1 MAKRKWLWIL
11 LAGMCVLCSACGK
24 KNVDT
29 NQKGESQNVESQTK
43 SEVETEIETET
54 KSEPVITTFTL
65 SAVGDCTLGV
75 TQKQGYDRSFNQH
88 YDKYGETY
96 FFKNFKEIFENDDLT
111 LANLECVLTDSNN
124 RVEKTFNL
132 KGKPKYVGIMTSSSI
147 EAVSLGNNH
156 TRDYGEQSL
165 KDTQNV
171 LDEAGVLYAYNDK
184 VSYFTSEEG
193 IVVAMVSA
201 SVLSSTKSYED
212 YLLEGVAEAV
222 QADADI
228 VIASCHWGIE
238 RDYYPTEYQQEL
250 GHKLIDAGADLVI
263 GHHPHVLQGIEEYNG
278 KIICYSLG
286 NFCFGGNLNPTEKN
300 TIAYQQTF
308 TFVDGVLQP
317 EIDAKIIPS
326 RISGHSN
333 YNDFQPMIATG
344 EQAKSIINKMNQYS
358 AKYSDISFDESGNLL
373 INESK

>member
-1 MAKRKWLWIL
+1 MVKKKWLWIL
-11 LAGMCVLCSACGK
+11 LAGMCVLCSACENK
-24 KNVDT
+24 YIST
-29 NQKGESQNVESQTK
+29 NQKVETQKTESQTK
-43 SEVETEIETET
+43 SEVETETET
-54 KSEPVITTFTL
+54 KKEPVITTFTL

-75 TQKQGYDRSFNQH
+75 TQKQGYDRSFNQY

-96 FFKNFKEIFENDDLT
+96 FFKNFKETFENDDLT
-111 LANLECVLTDSNN
+111 LANLECVFTESNN

-132 KGKPKYVGIMTSSSI
+132 KGKPEYVGIMTSSSI

-156 TRDYGEQSL
+156 TRDYGEQGL
-165 KDTQNV
+165 TDTQDL
-171 LDEAGVLYAYNDK
+171 LDEAGILYAYNDK

-201 SVLSSTKSYED
+201 SVLSGNKTYED
-212 YLLEGVAEAV
+212 YLLEGVAEAIK
-222 QADADI
+222 ADADI
-228 VIASCHWGIE
+228 IIASCHWGIE
-238 RDYYPTEYQQEL
+238 RNYYPTEKQQEL
-250 GHKLIDAGADLVI
+250 GHKLIDAGADVVI

-317 EIDAKIIPS
+317 EINAKIIPS
-326 RISGHSN
+326 RISGRSDR
-333 YNDFQPMIATG
+333 NDFQPMIATG
-344 EQAKSIINKMNQYS
+344 EQAESIINKMNQYS
-358 AKYSDISFDESGNLL
+358 AKYSNISFDASGNLL

>member
-1 MAKRKWLWIL
+1 MAKRKWLWMFFI
-11 LAGMCVLCSACGK
+11 GICVLLSACGK
-24 KNVDT
+24 KKTIDVDV
-29 NQKGESQNVESQTK
+29 SQNGEIQSVESETK
-43 SEVETEIETET
+43 PEIETET
-54 KSEPVITTFTL
+54 ETEPVITTFTL
-65 SAVGDCTLGV
+65 SAVGDCTLGA
-75 TQKQGYDRSFNQH
+75 TQQHGYARSFH
-88 YDKYGETY
+88 EYYDNYGETY
-96 FFKNFKEIFENDDLT
+96 FFQNFTETFANDDLT

-238 RDYYPTEYQQEL
+238 RDYYPTEYQREL
-250 GHKLIDAGADLVI
+250 GHKLIDAGADVVI

-286 NFCFGGNLNPTEKN
+286 NFCFGGNRNPAEKN
-300 TIAYQQTF
+300 TIVYQQTF
-308 TFVDGVLQP
+308 TFADGVLQP

-344 EQAKSIINKMNQYS
+344 EQAESIINKMNQYS
-358 AKYSDISFDESGNLL
+358 SAYSDISFDADGNLL
-373 INESK
+373 VSK

>member
-1 MAKRKWLWIL
+1 MAKRKWLWTL
-11 LAGMCVLCSACGK
+11 LAGMCMLCSACGNK
-24 KNVDT
+24 SINT

-43 SEVETEIETET
+43 VEVETETE
-54 KSEPVITTFTL
+54 SEPVITTFTL

-75 TQKQGYDRSFNQH
+75 TQQHGYASSFH
-88 YDKYGETY
+88 EYYDKYGETY
-96 FFKNFKEIFENDDLT
+96 FFKNFRETFENDDLT

-201 SVLSSTKSYED
+201 SVLSNTKSYED

-222 QADADI
+222 RADADI
-228 VIASCHWGIE
+228 IIASCHWGIE
-238 RDYYPTEYQQEL
+238 RDYYPTEYQREL
-250 GHKLIDAGADLVI
+250 GHKLIDAGADVVI
-263 GHHPHVLQGIEEYNG
+263 GHHPHVLQGVEEYNG

-286 NFCFGGNLNPTEKN
+286 NFCFGGNRNPAEKN
-300 TIAYQQTF
+300 TIVYQQTF
-308 TFVDGVLQP
+308 TFADGVLQP

-344 EQAKSIINKMNQYS
+344 EQAKSIISKMNQYS
-358 AKYSDISFDESGNLL
+358 AKYSDVSFDESGNLL